1 MGLSQQ
7 IEAVYQRALLLRE
20 RATASPVQPALL
32 DDALHELYF
41 VLEELQATNSELQQQ
56 NKLLLEAQQQ
66 VALERQRYRT
76 LFELAP
82 DGYLVTDRQG
92 KIFHANQ
99 AAATLL
105 AVPQANL
112 VSKPLIVFVDPA
124 DRPQF
129 LARLARLAQPD
140 DSDQDWEVLITRRHE
155 ASVAVAITTARVKG
169 DRGQGVALLWSLRD
183 ISHRKQIEQNLQAEL
198 GKTQAHLDRSQRL
211 DSLGTLA
218 SGLAHD
224 LGNALS
230 PLVTA
235 TDLLLLPHH
244 GLAES
249 AYPLVEMMKSSAL
262 RSLDLVQQLLLF
274 AQGGTGERQP
284 LSLGLALGEVLDIIQ
299 GTMSPAIVVQWSSA
313 DDETWVEA
321 EPTPIHQV
329 FMNLC
334 LNACDAMAT
343 GGTLQLAVET
353 RQIDSGDPQL
363 PAAPPGRYAVATV
376 ADNGSGMD
384 PAIVDRIFDP
394 FFTTKSAGRGTGL
407 GLATTFR
414 IVQTHGGFIQVDSQ
428 VGVGSRFQ
436 VFLPA
441 IASPPGALPGA
452 E

>member
-1 MGLSQQ
+1 MGISQQ

-20 RATASPVQPALL
+20 RATALPIQPALL
-32 DDALHELYF
+32 DDALRELYL
-41 VLEELQATNSELQQQ
+41 VLEELQATDLELQQQ
-56 NKLLLEAQQQ
+56 NQSLLEAQQQ
-66 VALERQRYRT
+66 LDLERQRYRT

-112 VSKPLIVFVDPA
+112 VDKPLIVFVDPA

-129 LARLARLAQPD
+129 LARLAQPD
-140 DSDQDWEVLITRRHE
+140 DGDQDWEVLITRRHE

-183 ISHRKQIEQNLQAEL
+183 ISQRKQIQQNLQAEL
-198 GKTQAHLDRSQRL
+198 GQAQAHLDRSQRL

-224 LGNALS
+224 LGNDLS

-235 TDLLLLPHH
+235 TDLLRLPKY

-249 AYPLVEMMKSSAL
+249 AYPVVEMMKSSAL
-262 RSLDLVQQLLLF
+262 RSLDLVRQLLLF

-284 LSLGLALGEVLDIIQ
+284 LSLGLTLGEVVAMIRSTVPSSI
-299 GTMSPAIVVQWSSA
+299 TVQWPG
-313 DDETWVEA
+313 DDDGVWVEA

-334 LNACDAMAT
+334 LNACDAMAD
-343 GGTLQLAVET
+343 GGTLAIALET

-363 PAAPPGRYAVATV
+363 PATAPPGRYAVATI
-376 ADNGSGMD
+376 ADNGSGID

-394 FFTTKSAGRGTGL
+394 FFTTKSAGQGTGL

-414 IVQTHGGFIQVDSQ
+414 IVQNHGGFIQVDSQ